1 MDSSHRDCV
10 EHLSRGSSSPVAEP
24 CGGDCAR
31 LTPAVPSLPA
41 GGGAIQL
48 IMPQLYDGL
57 LKHHPSF
64 VAWRWAF
71 FVPGSLHIIVAAL
84 VLFAATV
91 RINPSDSR
99 HYPALRRHGERPV

>member
-1 MDSSHRDCV
+1 
-10 EHLSRGSSSPVAEP
+10 
-24 CGGDCAR
+24 
-31 LTPAVPSLPA
+31 
-41 GGGAIQL
+41 
-48 IMPQLYDGL
+48 MPQLYDGL